1 MTDEPDD
8 VHYDRLYRDT
18 ERPPWEIGGP
28 QPALAAV
35 LDTGV
40 RGPRVLDVGCGT
52 GELALAL
59 ARRGLDV
66 TGVDIS
72 AVAIDQAR
80 ARAAEAGLP
89 ARFEVCDATAIPVPP
104 APYDS
109 VFDSG
114 LLHSLD
120 SIADACQDAGK
131 LMCMRRTAVPA
142 ELAEGFKRLGARAVQ
157 GATQMVEVTSRL
169 AGASGDAAEKIS
181 VEDLIRDLEAV
192 GRLEF
197 ECDEEQHRL
206 QRELFAMEDR
216 LSTMDI
222 FFLMNIIKE
231 LGRIADELENSADG
245 LARVLG
251 SR

>member
-1 MTDEPDD
+1 MSGEPDD

-18 ERPPWEIGGP
+18 VRPPWEIGGP

-59 ARRGLDV
+59 ARRGFDV

-72 AVAIDQAR
+72 AVAIGQAR

-89 ARFEVCDATAIPVPP
+89 VRFEVCDATAIPVPST
-104 APYDS
+104 PYDS

-120 SIADACQDAGK
+120 RRGAVVGDYLALLPRLTAPGGAVFVLAVSPEAGQGWGLDADALRAAFPEPLWSHVTVEPID
-131 LMCMRRTAVPA
+131 V
-142 ELAEGFKRLGARAVQ
+142 LARVEGADL
-157 GATQMVEVTSRL
+157 RL
-169 AGASGDAAEKIS
+169 AGNLLRATRSPA
-181 VEDLIRDLEAV
+181 
-192 GRLEF
+192 GR
-197 ECDEEQHRL
+197 
-206 QRELFAMEDR
+206 
-216 LSTMDI
+216 
-222 FFLMNIIKE
+222 
-231 LGRIADELENSADG
+231 
-245 LARVLG
+245 
-251 SR
+251 

>member
-1 MTDEPDD
+1 MIDEPDD

-72 AVAIDQAR
+72 PVAIGQAR

-89 ARFEVCDATAIPVPP
+89 VRFEVCDATAIPVPP
-104 APYDS
+104 VPYDS

-120 SIADACQDAGK
+120 RRGAAVRDYLALLPRLTAPGGAVFVLAVSPEAGQGWGLDAGT
-131 LMCMRRTAVPA
+131 LRAAFPEPLWTHVTVEPIDV
-142 ELAEGFKRLGARAVQ
+142 LARVEGADL
-157 GATQMVEVTSRL
+157 RL
-169 AGASGDAAEKIS
+169 AGNLLRATRSPAGP
-181 VEDLIRDLEAV
+181 
-192 GRLEF
+192 
-197 ECDEEQHRL
+197 
-206 QRELFAMEDR
+206 
-216 LSTMDI
+216 
-222 FFLMNIIKE
+222 
-231 LGRIADELENSADG
+231 
-245 LARVLG
+245 
-251 SR
+251 